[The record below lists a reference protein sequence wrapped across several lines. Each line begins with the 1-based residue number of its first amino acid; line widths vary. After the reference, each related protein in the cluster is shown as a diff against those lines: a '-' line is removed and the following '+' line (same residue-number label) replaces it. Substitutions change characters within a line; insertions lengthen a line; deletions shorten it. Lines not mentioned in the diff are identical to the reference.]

1 MVTDKELSVIQRK
14 VNLSGLSHREFIL
27 RCILGKDIHVKH
39 GGHEVVIELKRIGN
53 NLNQL
58 TYNVNVGLIWDCKPE
73 LQSIYTEL
81 QEVRKIW
88 Q

>member
-1 MVTDKELSVIQRK
+1 MVTDRELSVIQRK
-14 VNLSGLSHREFIL
+14 VDLSGLSQREFIL

-39 GGHEVVIELKRIGN
+39 GGREVVIELKRIGN

-58 TYNVNVGLIWDCKPE
+58 TYNVNAGLIEDCKPE
-73 LQSIYTEL
+73 LQSIYSEM
-81 QEVRKIW
+81 QEVRKTW